1 MIVNSNDNLYN
12 ESNNSFFPILPSDN
26 NEFSVFFSELDEL
39 KQNNKD
45 EDIYDYLIKTYKTK
59 NDEEEFI
66 NYFYD
71 DSEVFN
77 SRKFIS
83 IGIFEDLSYYSFWMS
98 DQKYSEI
105 TKKFKEKYNIYYW
118 RRIKGDGNCFYRSVL
133 IPYLEILL
141 SKSLK
146 EKNPKYFFSFIKE
159 MLFTKFPQQKE
170 KFQNKLI
177 TVLLFIYEELKKESE
192 KCFDILY
199 RTINLSDSIEKTLIF
214 WMKIKLVLFLKE
226 NLELEVNGIK
236 LIQCIP
242 GLDLNDDMTYDKKK
256 VIEYID
262 NKLMKMN
269 EYAEGYPLYI
279 TPFILKCNLDIY
291 YLNGK
296 QISKEEMIYH
306 KDLMIIPVD
315 TFLPFLNNEPS
326 ISILFKSP
334 HYDSL
339 ATKGFVNLI
348 INNYSNKEI
357 ILYEGMKNEK
367 EYDKYKTD
375 LLEHSNIISYERSKK
390 KVKKNYLLQ
399 TKFTESEN
407 ICENCHKEKTLRL
420 PCGCIVCGKCSY
432 QKVKTNFLINK
443 NRSVGIVLCKC
454 NYIINEKECQIIQQ
468 FMNENE

>member
-1 MIVNSNDNLYN
+1 MILNSNDNT
-12 ESNNSFFPILPSDN
+12 NNDINNQFYPILPSDN
-26 NEFSVFFSELDEL
+26 NEFSVFYSELDEL

-45 EDIYDYLIKTYKTK
+45 EDIYQYLIKTFKTK

-71 DSEVFN
+71 EVNF
-77 SRKFIS
+77 SPVKFAS

-98 DQKYSEI
+98 DNKYSEI
-105 TKKFKEKYNIYYW
+105 TKIFKEKYNIYYW

-146 EKNPKYFFSFIKE
+146 EKNPKYFFNFIKE
-159 MLFTKFPQQKE
+159 MLFTKFPQNKE

-177 TVLLFIYEELKKESE
+177 TVLLFIYEELKKGNE

-256 VIEYID
+256 VFEYID

-291 YLNGK
+291 YLNNK
-296 QISKEEMIYH
+296 NISKEEMIYH

-315 TFLPFLNNEPS
+315 NFLPFLNNEPN

-339 ATKGFVNLI
+339 ATKKFVNLI
-348 INNYSNKEI
+348 VNNYSNKDI
-357 ILYEGMKNEK
+357 ILFEGMKNEK
-367 EYDKYKTD
+367 EYDKYKTEV
-375 LLEHSNIISYERSKK
+375 LEYSNLISYERNKK
-390 KVKKNYLLQ
+390 KNKKNYLLQ
-399 TKFTESEN
+399 SKFTESEN

-432 QKVKTNFLINK
+432 QKVKTSFLINK
-443 NRSVGIVLCKC
+443 NQNVRIVLCKC
-454 NYIINEKECQIIQQ
+454 NYVINEKECQIIQQ

>member
-177 TVLLFIYEELKKESE
+177 TVLLFIYEE
-192 KCFDILY
+192 
-199 RTINLSDSIEKTLIF
+199 
-214 WMKIKLVLFLKE
+214 
-226 NLELEVNGIK
+226 
-236 LIQCIP
+236 
-242 GLDLNDDMTYDKKK
+242 
-256 VIEYID
+256 
-262 NKLMKMN
+262 
-269 EYAEGYPLYI
+269 
-279 TPFILKCNLDIY
+279 
-291 YLNGK
+291 
-296 QISKEEMIYH
+296 
-306 KDLMIIPVD
+306 
-315 TFLPFLNNEPS
+315 
-326 ISILFKSP
+326 
-334 HYDSL
+334 
-339 ATKGFVNLI
+339 
-348 INNYSNKEI
+348 
-357 ILYEGMKNEK
+357 
-367 EYDKYKTD
+367 
-375 LLEHSNIISYERSKK
+375 
-390 KVKKNYLLQ
+390 
-399 TKFTESEN
+399 
-407 ICENCHKEKTLRL
+407 
-420 PCGCIVCGKCSY
+420 
-432 QKVKTNFLINK
+432 
-443 NRSVGIVLCKC
+443 
-454 NYIINEKECQIIQQ
+454 
-468 FMNENE
+468 